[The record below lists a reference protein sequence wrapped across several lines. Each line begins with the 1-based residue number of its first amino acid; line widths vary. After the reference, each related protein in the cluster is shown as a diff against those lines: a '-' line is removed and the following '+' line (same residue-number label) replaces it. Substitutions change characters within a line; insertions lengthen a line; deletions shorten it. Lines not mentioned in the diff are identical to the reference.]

1 MKYKVCTVYSGY
13 GEFGIEDVKEIDVN
27 MSLEEVTKQLNIET
41 TVELEESI
49 SIEFLDHW
57 SVKDG
62 AGFIAA
68 GEEHFKVVLPEGHVW
83 FDKVCRD
90 YDMPEDMWT
99 EWEKFCLSVK

>member
-13 GEFGIEDVKEIDVN
+13 GEIGIEGLETIVVD
-27 MSLEEVTKQLNIET
+27 MSLEDVTKQLNIET

-49 SIEFLDHW
+49 CIEFLDHW

-68 GEEHFKVVLPEGHVW
+68 GEEHFKVVLPEGHAL
-83 FDKVCRD
+83 FDLVCRD
-90 YDMPEDMWT
+90 YDMTEEVWN
-99 EWEKFCLSVK
+99 EWEKFCHSVM